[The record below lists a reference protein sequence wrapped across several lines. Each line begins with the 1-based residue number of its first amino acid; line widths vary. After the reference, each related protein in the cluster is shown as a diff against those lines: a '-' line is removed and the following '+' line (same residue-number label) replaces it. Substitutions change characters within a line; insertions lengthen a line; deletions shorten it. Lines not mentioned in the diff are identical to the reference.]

1 MLISEIKKIEF
12 SYMQIY
18 VYKSITK
25 KEKILTTKLKTTDLW
40 EENLCEIL
48 DTNVFTN
55 VKIILFYAK
64 KEI

>member
-1 MLISEIKKIEF
+1 MLISEIKKIKF

-25 KEKILTTKLKTTDLW
+25 KEKILNIKLKTTDSW
-40 EENLCEIL
+40 EINLCEIL

-55 VKIILFYAK
+55 VKITLFYRK